1 MSGSATR
8 KIVATNR
15 KARYNY
21 EILDTYEAGLVLL
34 GSEVKSLRAGHANFA
49 DSYGHIRD
57 GEAYL
62 VGFNIAPYAF
72 AREGGHEPDRTRKLL
87 LNRREIDRIRAAL
100 DERGLTLVPLSIY
113 FRNGKAKV
121 ELGLGKGKR
130 AYDKRQTIKDRDT
143 EREMRRLERRR

>member
-1 MSGSATR
+1 MSSGSSR
-8 KIVATNR
+8 KIIATNR

-21 EILDTYEAGLVLL
+21 EISDTYEAGLVLL
-34 GSEVKSLRAGHANFA
+34 GSEVKSLRAGQANFA

-57 GEAYL
+57 GEAFL
-62 VGFNIAPYAF
+62 VGFNIAPYSF

-113 FRNGKAKV
+113 FRNGKAKM
-121 ELGLGKGKR
+121 ELGLGRGKR
-130 AYDKRQTIKDRDT
+130 AYDKRQSIKERDSK
-143 EREMRRLERRR
+143 REMQRELRR